1 MTTSTAE
8 PKITIELPLSILQE
22 IAQLSPKLSIKG
34 KVILTDSDSTYFE
47 EDLGIFTE
55 HITDLHRMSKANTLD
70 KICIN
75 EVRAGLKDM

>member
-8 PKITIELPLSILQE
+8 PTITIELPLSILQE
-22 IAQLSPKLSIKG
+22 IALLSPKMSIKG

-47 EDLGIFTE
+47 EDLGIVTE
-55 HITDLHRMSKANTLD
+55 HITDLHRMSKTNKIE

-75 EVRAGLKDM
+75 EVRADLEDV